1 VGRCATLKGT
11 SITMKTPLFALS
23 LITFA
28 LQGAPAPAQTFAA
41 DAQSFVAD
49 ADSSAA
55 PAAPTCFK
63 LQDPTRSCLLVGNTV
78 VDYQS
83 PHFKLVDLNGAWA
96 GPGNETPYIYIYG
109 EGNPI
114 FVEMSLLNRPDG
126 FGYFVDQDT
135 IVVVF
140 PDDRDYTGTL
150 IDSNTILWSND
161 SIWRKR

>member
-1 VGRCATLKGT
+1 
-11 SITMKTPLFALS
+11 MKTAIFALS
-23 LITFA
+23 LITLA
-28 LQGAPAPAQTFAA
+28 LQGSLAPAQTF
-41 DAQSFVAD
+41 VAD
-49 ADSSAA
+49 ADLFAADEDLFEAEADLSAA
-55 PAAPTCFK
+55 LLAPTCFK
-63 LQDPTRSCLLVGNTV
+63 LQDPKRSCLLVGNTV
-78 VDYQS
+78 VDYKS
-83 PHFKLVDLNGAWA
+83 PRFNLVELNGAWA

-150 IDSNTILWSND
+150 LDSNTILWSNNT
-161 SIWRKR
+161 IWRKR